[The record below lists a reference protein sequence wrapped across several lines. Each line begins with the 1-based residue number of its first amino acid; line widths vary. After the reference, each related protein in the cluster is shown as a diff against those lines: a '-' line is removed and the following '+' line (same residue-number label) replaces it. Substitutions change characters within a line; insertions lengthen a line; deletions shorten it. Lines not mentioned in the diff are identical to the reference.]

1 MCHIIKKTSDIDARP
16 KGNLSFCF
24 YVCRCFLSLRSSSA
38 AGCYGVSRETRRRRR
53 RRRRRSSVNERRQR
67 GQEDEVGSGA
77 EPGQHQVNREHGHNS
92 KKHMSTLLH
101 THTQIH
107 ISYVSVRLP
116 VVN

>member
-1 MCHIIKKTSDIDARP
+1 M
-16 KGNLSFCF
+16 
-24 YVCRCFLSLRSSSA
+24 
-38 AGCYGVSRETRRRRR
+38 
-53 RRRRRSSVNERRQR
+53 
-67 GQEDEVGSGA
+67 GSGA

-116 VVN
+116 GVN